1 MDKSPCN
8 AVLQMYGLN
17 SSWTR
22 SDMVLHYDD
31 MELHYDDMYAQ
42 IAEIMKSET

>member
-8 AVLQMYGLN
+8 AVLQMYSLIPHGHALI
-17 SSWTR
+17 WYYTI
-22 SDMVLHYDD
+22 D
-31 MELHYDDMYAQ
+31 YDDMYAK

>member
-22 SDMVLHYDD
+22 SNIV
-31 MELHYDDMYAQ
+31 LHYDDMYAQ